1 MDSRRDLVFGS
12 EVGVKLI
19 FNDLLEIL
27 KKLEED
33 EYLEFLK
40 LEKKNVW
47 CKNLFL
53 LYVYIN

>member
-12 EVGVKLI
+12 EVGIKLI

-47 CKNLFL
+47 CKN
-53 LYVYIN
+53 